1 MNNNLLKTSG
11 RVWNHIQFHNAYLD
25 VINFSIMEENR
36 KGKLTV
42 RGNGNEDYIRYKRIV
57 CLRADSGCC
66 EVYHIN
72 KLSNTIE
79 RTVGTAPLTH
89 YAQLAQEH
97 IPILCLGR
105 KAWVNSKFVAGVR
118 KKQIVFGM
126 ASDLLPSITIPRKL
140 AAKIKALLR
149 S

>member
-11 RVWNHIQFHNAYLD
+11 RAWNHIQFHNAYLD
-25 VINFSIMEENR
+25 ATNFNIMENNR

-42 RGNGNEDYIRYKRIV
+42 RGNGNEDYIKYKCIV
-57 CLRADSGCC
+57 CLRADGGCC

-72 KLSNTIE
+72 MSNTIE

-105 KAWVNSKFVAGVR
+105 KAWVNSEFVSGVH

-126 ASDLLPSITIPRKL
+126 ASELLPSITIPRKL